1 MSSFLRPVG
10 DDLGLYIQIQIFK
23 LNYPSTIQTVK
34 ERGLNATVLTVSV
47 ITLVVTLGVI
57 PDRFHQLINDVS
69 LR

>member
-1 MSSFLRPVG
+1 MSSFLGPVG
-10 DDLGLYIQIQIFK
+10 DDLGLYIQIQIIK

-47 ITLVVTLGVI
+47 TTLVVTLGVI